1 MTTPPS
7 PPHDHHGH
15 EGHDHPRGHAHDH
28 GHAHAH
34 GHGHGHAPA
43 RFDRAFALGIALNT
57 AFVAVE
63 AGVGWHVD
71 SLALL
76 ADAGHN
82 LSDVAGLVL
91 AWAGAYA
98 GRLRPD
104 WRHSWGW
111 QRATILAAFANALL
125 LLVAMG
131 MLGWEA
137 IERLKS
143 PQPVPG
149 LLLMGVAGVG
159 IVVNGLTAWLFMRGS
174 EHDLNLRGAFLHMLA
189 DALVSAGVV
198 VVGALALF
206 TAWTWLDPVMSLV
219 IVAVIVV
226 GTWSLFRQSLHLLFD
241 GVPAHVDLRAV
252 HALLAA
258 RPGVAAVDDLHVWA
272 TGTTRTVL
280 TAHLRM
286 QAMPADDAFL
296 DETGDLLRERFGIAH
311 VTLQLQRGASEHG
324 CAARPPAP

>member
-1 MTTPPS
+1 M
-7 PPHDHHGH
+7 
-15 EGHDHPRGHAHDH
+15 
-28 GHAHAH
+28 
-34 GHGHGHAPA
+34 
-43 RFDRAFALGIALNT
+43 
-57 AFVAVE
+57 
-63 AGVGWHVD
+63 GWHVD

-91 AWAGAYA
+91 AWAGAWA

-111 QRATILAAFANALL
+111 QRATILAAFASALL

-137 IERLKS
+137 IERLRS

-149 LLLMGVAGVG
+149 ALLMVIAGIG
-159 IVVNGLTAWLFMRGS
+159 IVVNGVTAWLFMRGS

-206 TAWTWLDPVMSLV
+206 TSWTWIDPAMSLV
-219 IVAVIVV
+219 IVAVIVI

-241 GVPAHVDLRAV
+241 GVPAEVDLQAV
-252 HALLAA
+252 HALLAG

-286 QAMPADDAFL
+286 ADLPADDRFL
-296 DETGDLLRERFGIAH
+296 DETGALLRERFGIAH
-311 VTLQLQRGASEHG
+311 VTLQLQRGTSAHG
-324 CAARPPAP
+324 CPAVPPGA